1 MKALRFI
8 DQRFQLIDVPSPRVE
23 NDQTLVRV
31 VSAAIC
37 SSDLSM
43 AAAGL
48 LSPEVTVG
56 HEIAGFTPDG
66 TAVAVEPLGVCGKVC
81 EFCAAGKYNICPR
94 ASRRIL
100 GFGLD
105 GGMAE
110 MLTVKTDWLV
120 RLPTGVSPADACLVE
135 PLAVCLHGFR
145 RAALR
150 HGERLLI
157 VGAGALGLTAAAMA
171 AHLGAQVSVLARHDA
186 QKAAAERLGAKVLDA
201 TAASK
206 GGDFDLSVDAAGTPE
221 GMAEAVRRVRRGGV
235 VLVLASYL
243 TRDLVAPK
251 MEIAVKE
258 LSLILSAM
266 YGRNSE
272 GRDIDAAARILREL
286 PELPAAVIS
295 HRFELDA
302 AEEAFTIAG
311 DRAGGAIKVTL
322 EPVA

>member
-8 DQRFQLIDVPSPRVE
+8 DQRFQLVEVPSPRVKS
-23 NDQTLVRV
+23 DQTLVRV

-37 SSDLSM
+37 ASDLSM

-66 TAVAVEPLGVCGKVC
+66 TAVAVEPLGVCGEVC
-81 EFCAAGKYNICPR
+81 EFCVAGKYNICPR

-110 MLTVKTDWLV
+110 MLAVKTDWLV

-150 HGERLLI
+150 PDERLLI
-157 VGAGALGLTAAAMA
+157 VGAGALGLTATAVA
-171 AHLGAQVSVLARHDA
+171 AHLGAQVSVLARHEA
-186 QKAAAERLGAKVLDA
+186 QKAAAEQLGAEVLDA
-201 TAASK
+201 AA
-206 GGDFDLSVDAAGTPE
+206 GGGGGFDLSVDAAGTPE

-251 MEIAVKE
+251 MEVALKE
-258 LSLILSAM
+258 LSLIASAM

-272 GRDIDAAARILREL
+272 GRDVDAAARILKEL

-302 AEEAFTIAG
+302 AEEAFTVAG
-311 DRAGGAIKVTL
+311 DRAGGTIKVTL
-322 EPVA
+322 EPGA